1 MKKLC
6 SVCRY
11 SRRVIWLEVGTSNSD
26 PSVIAY
32 HYLEAVKQL
41 GGIYTYTRHYVRMLV
56 NQYKLTVQC
65 NFVLLPRYIGYPRLL
80 RCDLGTENSKLAY
93 LQPFLRRNGTDPLA
107 GEHSF
112 RYGRSVSNQ
121 VRQN

>member
-1 MKKLC
+1 MKLC

-56 NQYKLTVQC
+56 NQYKLTVQLC
-65 NFVLLPRYIGYPRLL
+65 FTSTLYRLS
-80 RCDLGTENSKLAY
+80 TVA
-93 LQPFLRRNGTDPLA
+93 
-107 GEHSF
+107 
-112 RYGRSVSNQ
+112 
-121 VRQN
+121 